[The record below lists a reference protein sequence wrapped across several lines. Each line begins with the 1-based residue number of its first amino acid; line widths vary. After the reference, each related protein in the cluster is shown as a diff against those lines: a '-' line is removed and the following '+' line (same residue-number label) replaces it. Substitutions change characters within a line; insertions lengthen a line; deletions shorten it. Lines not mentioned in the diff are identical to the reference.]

1 MRIFGPVLEFD
12 TVSKNKVIFS
22 QSCKIATPHI
32 IPVYFERDNFVI
44 GYCEGLTV
52 ANVEKNTYIYAEAK
66 LFYNVT
72 FDDFDLN
79 AKLMSGEK
87 IGAGGIYNNIIKSHK
102 TSSGVIVV
110 DECTLDALLLTLTPA
125 QDNCYFKMIE
135 DAKLL
140 V

>member
-1 MRIFGPVLEFD
+1 MKILGPVLEFD

-52 ANVEKNTYIYAEAK
+52 ANVEKNTYIYADAK

-72 FDDFDLN
+72 FDNFDLN

-87 IGAGGIYNNIIKSHK
+87 IGADGIYNIIKSHK

-125 QDNCYFKMIE
+125 QDNCYFKMI
-135 DAKLL
+135 
-140 V
+140 

>member
-1 MRIFGPVLEFD
+1 MRILGPVLEFD

-22 QSCKIATPHI
+22 QSCKITSPHI

-44 GYCEGLTV
+44 GYCEGFTV

-72 FDDFDLN
+72 FDNFDLN

-87 IGAGGIYNNIIKSHK
+87 IGAGGIYNIIKSHK

-125 QDNCYFKMIE
+125 QDKCYFKMIE
-135 DAKLL
+135 NTKLL

>member
-1 MRIFGPVLEFD
+1 MRILGPVLEFD

-22 QSCKIATPHI
+22 QSCKITSPHI

-44 GYCEGLTV
+44 GYCEGFTV

-72 FDDFDLN
+72 FDNFDLN

-87 IGAGGIYNNIIKSHK
+87 IGAGGIYNIIKSHK
-102 TSSGVIVV
+102 TSSVVIVV
-110 DECTLDALLLTLTPA
+110 DECTLDAL
-125 QDNCYFKMIE
+125 F
-135 DAKLL
+135 
-140 V
+140 

>member
-1 MRIFGPVLEFD
+1 MRILGPVLEFD

-22 QSCKIATPHI
+22 QSCKITSPHI

-44 GYCEGLTV
+44 GYCEGFTV
-52 ANVEKNTYIYAEAK
+52 ANVEKNTYIYAEAT

-72 FDDFDLN
+72 FDNFDLN

-125 QDNCYFKMIE
+125 QDDCYFKMIE
-135 DAKLL
+135 DANT